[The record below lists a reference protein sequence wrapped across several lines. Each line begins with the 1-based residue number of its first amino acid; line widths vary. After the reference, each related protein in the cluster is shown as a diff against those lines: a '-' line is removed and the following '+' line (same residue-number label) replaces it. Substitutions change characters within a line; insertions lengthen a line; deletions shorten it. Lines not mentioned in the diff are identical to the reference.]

1 MYFFYQNM
9 NISNDIKLDFNDVL
23 IKPKKSSLK
32 SRSEVNLIRE
42 FHFPNTDQIWKGIPI
57 IASNMDTIGT
67 ISMYHSLKK
76 FNLLTCFHKFLNE
89 YPDNDR
95 NLYSISIGIHEKDY
109 DKLKLLY
116 KKSPE
121 KCNIICIDVAN
132 GYMTELIFF
141 CQRVRE
147 LIPSAIIIAGNVV
160 TSEAT
165 IDLIL
170 NGKVDIV
177 KVGIGSGSVCTTR
190 TQTGVGMPQLSAII
204 ECSEAAHKVGGY
216 IISDGGI
223 TNPGDASKAFGAGA
237 DFIMLG
243 SILAGHKECEGK
255 IINENNKKYIEFYG
269 MSSINAMKKHYGGVD
284 DYRSGEGK
292 IVKIEYKG
300 NVENTIKDLLGGIR
314 STLTYT
320 NSKNIYDLPKNTYFY
335 RVNNIKA
342 NL

>member
-1 MYFFYQNM
+1 M
-9 NISNDIKLDFNDVL
+9 NISTDIKLDFNDVL
-23 IKPKKSSLK
+23 IQPKKSSLK

-42 FHFPNTDQIWKGIPI
+42 FKFPNTDQIWKGIPI

-67 ISMYHSLKK
+67 VSMYHSLKQFK
-76 FNLLTCFHKFLNE
+76 ILTCFHKFLNE
-89 YPDNDR
+89 YPENDR
-95 NLYSISIGIHEKDY
+95 NLYIISIGIQENDYIKIKNIYEKT
-109 DKLKLLY
+109 
-116 KKSPE
+116 PE

-132 GYMTELIFF
+132 GYMVDLIVF

-190 TQTGVGMPQLSAII
+190 TQTGIGMPQLSAVI
-204 ECSEAAHKVGGY
+204 ECSKAAHSVGGY

-223 TNPGDASKAFGAGA
+223 TNPGDASKAFGAGS
-237 DFIMLG
+237 DFVMLG
-243 SILAGHKECEGK
+243 SILSGHDECEGE
-255 IINENNKKYIEFYG
+255 IITENNIKYKIFYG
-269 MSSINAMKKHYGGVD
+269 MSSTYAMDKYYNGVN

-292 IVKIEYKG
+292 LVRVKYKG
-300 NVENTIKDLLGGIR
+300 KVDNTIKDLLGGIR

-320 NSKNIYDLPKNTYFY
+320 NSQNISDLPNNTYFY
-335 RVNNIKA
+335 RVNNIL
-342 NL
+342 NHIYN

>member
-1 MYFFYQNM
+1 MYIFYQNM

-42 FHFPNTDQIWKGIPI
+42 FHFPNTDQVWKGIPI
-57 IASNMDTIGT
+57 IASNMDSIGT
-67 ISMYHSLKK
+67 LSMYNSLKN
-76 FNLLTCFHKFLNE
+76 FNILTCFHKFLDE
-89 YPDNDR
+89 YPENDR
-95 NLYSISIGIHEKDY
+95 NLYSISVGIHDKDY
-109 DKLKLLY
+109 EKLKSLY
-116 KKSPE
+116 IKSPE

-132 GYMTELIFF
+132 GYMKELIIF
-141 CQRVRE
+141 CQKVRE
-147 LIPSAIIIAGNVV
+147 LFPNSIIIAGNVV
-160 TSEAT
+160 TSEET

-177 KVGIGSGSVCTTR
+177 KVGSGSVCTTR

-204 ECSEAAHKVGGY
+204 ECSDAAHKVGGY

-223 TNPGDASKAFGAGA
+223 TNSGDASKAFGAGA

-243 SILAGHKECEGK
+243 SILAGHKENEK
-255 IINENNKKYIEFYG
+255 TIIINNAKKYVEFYG
-269 MSSINAMKKHYGGVD
+269 MSSINAMEKYYGGVD
-284 DYRSGEGK
+284 DYRSVEGK
-292 IVKIEYKG
+292 IVLVEYKG

-320 NSKNIYDLPKNTYFY
+320 NSKNIQDLPKNTYFY